1 MKKNRSKPRVP
12 AQYYRADPHNIP
24 HNPVGDADVYIKGLS
39 QPLHFKEISCV
50 FPEKVRCDLELSV
63 TMVTQNTTIIVEA
76 KDDSDSVP
84 RAFANVYSTT
94 PAVRSIT
101 WSKPHKLFYVHHG
114 VFYPHDPT
122 WTITMP
128 YDTYGFQTLEEGNY
142 SVYENEYHP
151 YGGHC
156 QQQNNMDKTF
166 DVSARFL
173 LNSEEIEITEGAE
186 NFGLSVLRGGIILQ
200 FSKTQNSI
208 LTFGAYKAAVQA
220 GQNSGFSA
228 AEQYVQ
234 KYRSVDYGMLG
245 KSTMRVH
252 FERQNA

>member
-1 MKKNRSKPRVP
+1 
-12 AQYYRADPHNIP
+12 
-24 HNPVGDADVYIKGLS
+24 
-39 QPLHFKEISCV
+39 
-50 FPEKVRCDLELSV
+50 
-63 TMVTQNTTIIVEA
+63 
-76 KDDSDSVP
+76 
-84 RAFANVYSTT
+84 
-94 PAVRSIT
+94 
-101 WSKPHKLFYVHHG
+101 
-114 VFYPHDPT
+114 
-122 WTITMP
+122 
-128 YDTYGFQTLEEGNY
+128 
-142 SVYENEYHP
+142 
-151 YGGHC
+151 
-156 QQQNNMDKTF
+156 MDKTF

-234 KYRSVDYGMLG
+234 KYRSVDYEMLG